1 VFGLY
6 QTTGRAISFLS
17 GFFWA
22 TAITIGAIV
31 TGKEN
36 TTIYGVLGLMVI
48 LIVGLILLLRVNPNP
63 QVKYAS

>member
-6 QTTGRAISFLS
+6 QTTRRAISFLS

-22 TAITIGAIV
+22 TAITIAAV
-31 TGKEN
+31 ATGEEN

-48 LIVGLILLLRVNPNP
+48 LVVGLALLLRVNPNP
-63 QVKYAS
+63 KVSYSN